1 MKRNRRLLA
10 TVACASAL
18 LVLSAASG
26 FAQGSPWIAE
36 PRTGS
41 ITVTYGHQAATEF
54 YRADVKGPTPG
65 DGANLSQTT
74 GWLDV
79 NYAITD
85 AIAVDLRS
93 GLGRSHI
100 PGPVGPTPQESFSGL
115 VDTNVSV
122 TWRVVDELVTQGAP
136 SVAVRAGV
144 IAAGG
149 YETGHINSLGDGGNG
164 FEGSVLVGK
173 FGDRF
178 GASGEVGYRARSNDI
193 PSDTFINLA
202 GFFPVNDRI
211 TIAADYRMVNGS
223 DSGLDI
229 GGPGFA
235 PDRFPE
241 LQEDA
246 QLLGGRVLA
255 TVSDAISVS
264 GFFGQVIGGRNTA
277 ASRVIGLGVTYSF
290 ITN

>member
-1 MKRNRRLLA
+1 MKPPRRFLA
-10 TVACASAL
+10 TAAFAAAL

-41 ITVTYGHQAATEF
+41 VTITYGHQAATEF

-100 PGPVGPTPQESFSGL
+100 PGPVGPTPEESFSGL

-136 SVAVRAGV
+136 SVAIRAGV

-149 YETGHINSLGDGGNG
+149 YETGYINSLGDGGNG

-178 GASGEVGYRARSNDI
+178 GASGEAGYRARSNDI

-211 TIAADYRMVNGS
+211 TIAADYRVVNGS

-229 GGPGFA
+229 GGPGFS

-255 TVSDAISVS
+255 TVNDTISVS
-264 GFFGQVIGGRNTA
+264 GFFGRIIGGRNTA

>member
-1 MKRNRRLLA
+1 MRRNRRFLYWAALA
-10 TVACASAL
+10 AASL
-18 LVLSAASG
+18 FLSAASA

-41 ITVTYGHQAATEF
+41 ITISYGHQAATEF

-74 GWLDV
+74 GWIDV

-100 PGPVGPTPQESFSGL
+100 PGPVGPTPEESFSGL
-115 VDTNVSV
+115 VDTNISL
-122 TWRVVDELVTQGAP
+122 TWRVVDELVMDGAP
-136 SVAVRAGV
+136 SVAIRAGV

-149 YETGHINSLGDGGNG
+149 YDTGYINSLGDGGNG
-164 FEGSVLVGK
+164 FETSVLVGK

-178 GASGEVGYRARSNDI
+178 GVSGEIGYRARSNNV
-193 PSDTFINLA
+193 PSDTFVNLA

-211 TIAADYRMVNGS
+211 TVAADYRMVNGS

-229 GGPGFA
+229 GGPGFS

-255 TVSDAISVS
+255 AINDSISVS
-264 GFFGQVIGGRNTA
+264 GFYGQIIGGRNTA
-277 ASRVIGLGVTYSF
+277 ASGILGLGITYSF
-290 ITN
+290 VTN

>member
-1 MKRNRRLLA
+1 MKRNRRLLCTA
-10 TVACASAL
+10 AL
-18 LVLSAASG
+18 AAAFLVLTAGSG

-41 ITVTYGHQAATEF
+41 VTITSGRQAATEY
-54 YRADVKGPTPG
+54 YRVDVKGPTPG
-65 DGANLSQTT
+65 DGATLSQTT
-74 GWLDV
+74 GWLGV

-100 PGPVGPTPQESFSGL
+100 PGPVGPTPEESFSGL
-115 VDTNVSV
+115 VDTNVSI

-149 YETGHINSLGDGGNG
+149 YETGYINSLGDGGNG
-164 FEGSVLVGK
+164 VEGSVLVGK
-173 FGDRF
+173 FGNRF
-178 GASGEVGYRARSNDI
+178 GVSGEVGYRVRSNDI

-211 TIAADYRMVNGS
+211 TLAGDYRIVNGS
-223 DSGLDI
+223 ASGLDI
-229 GGPGFA
+229 GGPGFH

-246 QLLGGRVLA
+246 QLVGGRVLA
-255 TVSDAISVS
+255 TVNDSVSVS
-264 GFFGQVIGGRNTA
+264 GFFGQIIGGRNTA
-277 ASRVIGLGVTYSF
+277 ASRVIGVGVTYSF
-290 ITN
+290 VTN

>member
-1 MKRNRRLLA
+1 MRDSEPINDPRPVVLFDGHCNFCNDTVRWAARRDPLA
-10 TVACASAL
+10 RLRYAPLRSAAARRTVA
-18 LVLSAASG
+18 
-26 FAQGSPWIAE
+26 
-36 PRTGS
+36 
-41 ITVTYGHQAATEF
+41 
-54 YRADVKGPTPG
+54 RADPH
-65 DGANLSQTT
+65 
-74 GWLDV
+74 LDFD
-79 NYAITD
+79 ALPD

-115 VDTNVSV
+115 VDTSVSV
-122 TWRVVDELVTQGAP
+122 TWRVVDELVTGGAP
-136 SVAVRAGV
+136 SVAIRAGV

-164 FEGSVLVGK
+164 FEGSVVVGK

-229 GGPGFA
+229 GGPGFS

-246 QLLGGRVLA
+246 QLLGARVLA
-255 TVSDAISVS
+255 SVNDSISVS
-264 GFFGQVIGGRNTA
+264 GFFGQIVGGRNTA

-290 ITN
+290 ITE

>member
-1 MKRNRRLLA
+1 MKRNRRFLPVAALGAAFLL
-10 TVACASAL
+10 L
-18 LVLSAASG
+18 PAASL
-26 FAQGSPWIAE
+26 FAQGSPWIGE

-41 ITVTYGHQAATEF
+41 ITITYGRQAATEF

-74 GWLDV
+74 GWIDV

-100 PGPVGPTPQESFSGL
+100 PGPVGPTPEESFSGL

-122 TWRVVDELVTQGAP
+122 TWRVVDELVTSGAP
-136 SVAVRAGV
+136 SVAIRAGV

-149 YETGHINSLGDGGNG
+149 YETGYINSLGDGGNG
-164 FEGSVLVGK
+164 FETSVLVGK

-178 GASGEVGYRARSNDI
+178 GLSGEVGYRTRSNDI

-211 TIAADYRMVNGS
+211 TIAADYRIVNGS

-229 GGPGFA
+229 GGPGFS

-246 QLLGGRVLA
+246 QLVGGRVLA
-255 TVSDAISVS
+255 VVNDSISVS
-264 GFFGQVIGGRNTA
+264 GFYGRIIGGRNTA
-277 ASRVIGLGVTYSF
+277 ASGIIGLGVTYSF
-290 ITN
+290 VN

>member
-1 MKRNRRLLA
+1 MKRNRRFLFTA
-10 TVACASAL
+10 ACAAAL

-41 ITVTYGHQAATEF
+41 ITITYGHQAATEF

-100 PGPVGPTPQESFSGL
+100 PGPVGPTPEESFSGL

-136 SVAVRAGV
+136 SVAIRAGV

-149 YETGHINSLGDGGNG
+149 YETGYINSLGDGGNG

-229 GGPGFA
+229 GGPGFS

-255 TVSDAISVS
+255 TVNDTISVS
-264 GFFGQVIGGRNTA
+264 GFFGQIIGGRNTA

-290 ITN
+290 IN

>member
-1 MKRNRRLLA
+1 MKRLRFLWAAALAAALLILPA
-10 TVACASAL
+10 ASA
-18 LVLSAASG
+18 

-41 ITVTYGHQAATEF
+41 ITVSYGHQAATEF

-74 GWLDV
+74 GWIDV

-100 PGPVGPTPQESFSGL
+100 PGPVGPTPEESFSGL
-115 VDTNVSV
+115 VDTNISL
-122 TWRVVDELVTQGAP
+122 TWRVVDELVMDGAP
-136 SVAVRAGV
+136 SVAIRAGV

-149 YETGHINSLGDGGNG
+149 YDTGYINSLGDGGNG
-164 FEGSVLVGK
+164 FETSVLVGK

-178 GASGEVGYRARSNDI
+178 GVSGEIGYRARSNNV
-193 PSDTFINLA
+193 PSDTFVNLA

-211 TIAADYRMVNGS
+211 TVAADYRMVNGS

-229 GGPGFA
+229 GGPGFS

-255 TVSDAISVS
+255 AINDSISVS
-264 GFFGQVIGGRNTA
+264 GFYGQIIGGRNTA
-277 ASRVIGLGVTYSF
+277 ASGILGVGITYSF
-290 ITN
+290 IGN

>member
-1 MKRNRRLLA
+1 MKRLRFLWAAVLA
-10 TVACASAL
+10 AAL
-18 LVLSAASG
+18 LILPAASV

-41 ITVTYGHQAATEF
+41 ITVSYGHQAATEF

-74 GWLDV
+74 GWIDV

-100 PGPVGPTPQESFSGL
+100 PGPVGPTPEESFSGL
-115 VDTNVSV
+115 VDTNISL
-122 TWRVVDELVTQGAP
+122 TWRVVDELVMDGAP
-136 SVAVRAGV
+136 SVAIRAGV

-149 YETGHINSLGDGGNG
+149 YDTGYINSLGDGGNG
-164 FEGSVLVGK
+164 FETSVLVGK

-178 GASGEVGYRARSNDI
+178 GVSGEIGYRARSNNV
-193 PSDTFINLA
+193 PSDTFVNLA

-211 TIAADYRMVNGS
+211 TVAADYRMVNGS

-229 GGPGFA
+229 GGPGFS

-255 TVSDAISVS
+255 AINDSISVS
-264 GFFGQVIGGRNTA
+264 GFYGQIIGGRNTA
-277 ASRVIGLGVTYSF
+277 ASGILGLGVTYSF

>member
-1 MKRNRRLLA
+1 MKGQLRFLPRA
-10 TVACASAL
+10 AFAAI
-18 LVLSAASG
+18 VLPLAASSV

-41 ITVTYGHQAATEF
+41 ITISYGHQAATEF

-74 GWLDV
+74 GWIDV

-100 PGPVGPTPQESFSGL
+100 PGPVGPTPEESFSGL
-115 VDTNVSV
+115 VDTNISL
-122 TWRVVDELVTQGAP
+122 TWRVVDELVMDGAP
-136 SVAVRAGV
+136 SVAIRAGV

-149 YETGHINSLGDGGNG
+149 YDTGYINSLGDGGNG
-164 FEGSVLVGK
+164 FETSVLVGK

-178 GASGEVGYRARSNDI
+178 GVSGEIGYRARSNNI
-193 PSDTFINLA
+193 PSDTFVNLA

-211 TIAADYRMVNGS
+211 TVAADYRMVNGS

-229 GGPGFA
+229 GGPGFS

-255 TVSDAISVS
+255 TINDSISVS
-264 GFFGQVIGGRNTA
+264 GFYGQIIGGRNTA
-277 ASRVIGLGVTYSF
+277 ASGILGLGVTYSF
-290 ITN
+290 IGN

>member
-1 MKRNRRLLA
+1 MKRLRFLWAAVLA
-10 TVACASAL
+10 AAL
-18 LVLSAASG
+18 LILPAASV

-41 ITVTYGHQAATEF
+41 ITVSYGHQAATEF

-74 GWLDV
+74 GWIDV

-100 PGPVGPTPQESFSGL
+100 PGPVGPTPEESFSGL
-115 VDTNVSV
+115 VDTNISL
-122 TWRVVDELVTQGAP
+122 TWRVVDELVMDGAP
-136 SVAVRAGV
+136 SVAIRAGV

-149 YETGHINSLGDGGNG
+149 YDTGYINSLGDGGNG
-164 FEGSVLVGK
+164 FETSVLVGK

-178 GASGEVGYRARSNDI
+178 GVSGEIGYRARSNNV

-211 TIAADYRMVNGS
+211 TVAADYRMVNGS

-229 GGPGFA
+229 GGPGFS

-255 TVSDAISVS
+255 AINDSISVS
-264 GFFGQVIGGRNTA
+264 GFYGQIIGGRNTA
-277 ASRVIGLGVTYSF
+277 ASGIVGLGVTYSF

>member
-1 MKRNRRLLA
+1 MNRNRRFLKGAALAAALLLLA
-10 TVACASAL
+10 APSA
-18 LVLSAASG
+18 

-41 ITVTYGHQAATEF
+41 ITISYGHQAATEF

-74 GWLDV
+74 GWIDL

-100 PGPVGPTPQESFSGL
+100 PGPVGPTPEESFSGL
-115 VDTNVSV
+115 VDTNISL
-122 TWRVVDELVTQGAP
+122 TWRVVDELVMDGAP
-136 SVAVRAGV
+136 SVAIRAGV

-149 YETGHINSLGDGGNG
+149 YDTGYINSLGDGGNG
-164 FEGSVLVGK
+164 FETSVLVGK

-178 GASGEVGYRARSNDI
+178 GVSGEIGYRARSNNV
-193 PSDTFINLA
+193 PSDTFVNLA

-211 TIAADYRMVNGS
+211 TVAADYRMVNGS

-229 GGPGFA
+229 GGPGFS

-255 TVSDAISVS
+255 AINDSISVS
-264 GFFGQVIGGRNTA
+264 GFYGQIIGGRNTA
-277 ASRVIGLGVTYSF
+277 ASGILGLGITYSF
-290 ITN
+290 VTN

>member
-1 MKRNRRLLA
+1 MQRNGPFVGTAALAAAFVLLA
-10 TVACASAL
+10 
-18 LVLSAASG
+18 AASG

-41 ITVTYGHQAATEF
+41 ITITYGHQAATEF

-100 PGPVGPTPQESFSGL
+100 PGPVGPTPEESFSGL

-122 TWRVVDELVTQGAP
+122 TWRVVDELVTQNAP
-136 SVAVRAGV
+136 SVAIRAGV

-149 YETGHINSLGDGGNG
+149 YETGYINSLGDGGNG
-164 FEGSVLVGK
+164 FEGSVLVGR

-178 GASGEVGYRARSNDI
+178 GASGEVGYRARGNDI

-202 GFFPVNDRI
+202 GFVPVNDRI
-211 TIAADYRMVNGS
+211 TLAADYRMVNGS

-229 GGPGFA
+229 GGPGFS

-246 QLLGGRVLA
+246 RLLGARLLA
-255 TVSDAISVS
+255 TLNDTISVS
-264 GFFGQVIGGRNTA
+264 GFFGQIIGGRNTA
-277 ASRVIGLGVTYSF
+277 ASRVIGLSVTYGF
-290 ITN
+290 LVD

>member
-1 MKRNRRLLA
+1 MRPNRRFLCTAALAAALVALLA
-10 TVACASAL
+10 PSA
-18 LVLSAASG
+18 

-41 ITVTYGHQAATEF
+41 ITITYGHQSATEF

-74 GWLDV
+74 GWIDV
-79 NYAITD
+79 NYALTD

-122 TWRVVDELVTQGAP
+122 TWRVVDELVRDGAP
-136 SVAVRAGV
+136 SVAVRAGL

-173 FGDRF
+173 FGDRV
-178 GASGEVGYRARSNDI
+178 GASAEAGYRVRGNDI
-193 PSDTFINLA
+193 PSDTFFNLA
-202 GFFPVNDRI
+202 AFVPVNDRI
-211 TIAADYRMVNGS
+211 TVAADYRMVNGS

-246 QLLGGRVLA
+246 QLLGGRMLA
-255 TVSDAISVS
+255 TLSDTISVS
-264 GFFGQVIGGRNTA
+264 GFFGQVISGRNTA

>member
-1 MKRNRRLLA
+1 MKRLRFLWAAALA
-10 TVACASAL
+10 AAL
-18 LVLSAASG
+18 LILPAASV

-41 ITVTYGHQAATEF
+41 ITVSYGHQAATEF

-74 GWLDV
+74 GWIDV

-100 PGPVGPTPQESFSGL
+100 PGPVGPTPEESFSGL
-115 VDTNVSV
+115 VDTNISL
-122 TWRVVDELVTQGAP
+122 TWRVVDELVMDGAP
-136 SVAVRAGV
+136 SVAIRAGV

-149 YETGHINSLGDGGNG
+149 YDTGYINSLGDGGNG
-164 FEGSVLVGK
+164 FETSVLVGK

-178 GASGEVGYRARSNDI
+178 GVSGEIGYRARSNNV
-193 PSDTFINLA
+193 PSDTFVNLA

-211 TIAADYRMVNGS
+211 TVAADYRMVNGS

-229 GGPGFA
+229 GGPGFS

-255 TVSDAISVS
+255 AINDSISVS
-264 GFFGQVIGGRNTA
+264 GFYGQIIGGRNTA
-277 ASRVIGLGVTYSF
+277 ASGIVGLGVTYSF

>member
-1 MKRNRRLLA
+1 MQRNRRLLCTA
-10 TVACASAL
+10 ALAAAL
-18 LVLSAASG
+18 LVLSAAAG

-41 ITVTYGHQAATEF
+41 ITITYGYQAATEY
-54 YRADVKGPTPG
+54 YRMEKRPTPG
-65 DGANLSQTT
+65 NGAKLSQTT
-74 GWLDV
+74 GWIDV
-79 NYAITD
+79 NYALTD

-115 VDTNVSV
+115 VDTNISV
-122 TWRVVDELVTQGAP
+122 TWRVVDELVTSGAP
-136 SVAVRAGV
+136 SVAIRAGV
-144 IAAGG
+144 IAAGS
-149 YETGHINSLGDGGNG
+149 YETGYINSLGDGGNG
-164 FEGSVLVGK
+164 FETSVLAGK

-178 GASGEVGYRARSNDI
+178 GVSGEFGYRTRSNHI
-193 PSDTFINLA
+193 PSDVFANLA

-229 GGPGFA
+229 GGPGFSA
-235 PDRFPE
+235 DRFPE
-241 LQEDA
+241 VQEDI

-255 TVSDAISVS
+255 AVSDTISVS
-264 GFFGQVIGGRNTA
+264 GFYGQVIDGRNTA
-277 ASRVIGLGVTYSF
+277 ASRIFGLSVTYSF

>member
-1 MKRNRRLLA
+1 MRPNRRFLYWAALA
-10 TVACASAL
+10 AATL
-18 LVLSAASG
+18 FLSATSG

-41 ITVTYGHQAATEF
+41 ITITYGHQAATEF

-65 DGANLSQTT
+65 NGANLSQTT
-74 GWLDV
+74 GWIDV

-100 PGPVGPTPQESFSGL
+100 PGPVGPTPEESFSGL

-122 TWRVVDELVTQGAP
+122 TWRVVDELVMDGAP
-136 SVAVRAGV
+136 SVAIRAGV

-149 YETGHINSLGDGGNG
+149 YDTGYINSLGDGGNG
-164 FEGSVLVGK
+164 FETSVLVGK

-178 GASGEVGYRARSNDI
+178 GVSGEIGYRARSNNI

-211 TIAADYRMVNGS
+211 TVAADYRMVNGS

-229 GGPGFA
+229 GGPGFS

-255 TVSDAISVS
+255 AINDSISVS
-264 GFFGQVIGGRNTA
+264 GFFGQIVGGRNTA
-277 ASRVIGLGVTYSF
+277 ASRVMGLGVTYSF
-290 ITN
+290 ISN

>member
-1 MKRNRRLLA
+1 MRPNRRFLCTAALAAALVALLA
-10 TVACASAL
+10 PSA
-18 LVLSAASG
+18 

-41 ITVTYGHQAATEF
+41 ITITYGHQSATEF

-74 GWLDV
+74 GWIDV
-79 NYAITD
+79 NYALTD

-122 TWRVVDELVTQGAP
+122 TWRVVDELVRDGAP
-136 SVAVRAGV
+136 SVAVRAGL

-173 FGDRF
+173 FGDRV
-178 GASGEVGYRARSNDI
+178 GASAEAGYRVRGNDI
-193 PSDTFINLA
+193 PSDTFFNLA
-202 GFFPVNDRI
+202 AFVPVNDRI
-211 TIAADYRMVNGS
+211 TVAADYRMVNGS

-246 QLLGGRVLA
+246 QLLGGRMLA
-255 TVSDAISVS
+255 TLSDTISVS

>member
-1 MKRNRRLLA
+1 MRPNRRFLCWAALAAAILLLP
-10 TVACASAL
+10 TASA
-18 LVLSAASG
+18 

-41 ITVTYGHQAATEF
+41 ITISDGHQAATEF

-74 GWLDV
+74 GWIDA

-85 AIAVDLRS
+85 AIALDFRS
-93 GLGRSHI
+93 GFGRSFI

-115 VDTNVSV
+115 VDTNISV
-122 TWRVVDELVTQGAP
+122 TWRVVDELVTGGAP
-136 SVAVRAGV
+136 SVAIRAGV

-149 YETGHINSLGDGGNG
+149 YDTGYINSLGDGGNG
-164 FEGSVLVGK
+164 FETSALVGK

-178 GASGEVGYRARSNDI
+178 GVSGEIGYRARSNNI

-211 TIAADYRMVNGS
+211 TVAADYRMVNGS

-229 GGPGFA
+229 GGPGFS

-255 TVSDAISVS
+255 TINDSLSVS
-264 GFFGQVIGGRNTA
+264 GFYGQIIGGRNTA
-277 ASRVIGLGVTYSF
+277 ASGIVGLSVTYSF

>member
-1 MKRNRRLLA
+1 MRPP
-10 TVACASAL
+10 SA
-18 LVLSAASG
+18 

-41 ITVTYGHQAATEF
+41 ITISYGHQAATEF

-74 GWLDV
+74 GWIDV

-100 PGPVGPTPQESFSGL
+100 PGPVGPTPEESFSGL
-115 VDTNVSV
+115 VDTNISL
-122 TWRVVDELVTQGAP
+122 TWRVVDELVMDGAP
-136 SVAVRAGV
+136 SVAIRAGV

-149 YETGHINSLGDGGNG
+149 YDTGYINSLGDGGNG
-164 FEGSVLVGK
+164 FETSVLVGK

-178 GASGEVGYRARSNDI
+178 GVSGEIGYRARSNNV
-193 PSDTFINLA
+193 PSDTFVNLA

-211 TIAADYRMVNGS
+211 TVAADYRMVNGS

-229 GGPGFA
+229 GGPGFS

-255 TVSDAISVS
+255 AINDSISVS
-264 GFFGQVIGGRNTA
+264 GFYGQIIGGRNTA
-277 ASRVIGLGVTYSF
+277 ASGILGLGITYSF
-290 ITN
+290 VTN